1 MLNYNLP
8 LTSAEA
14 EFAAEHHTV
23 IYAFLNQSGLPEE
36 DFYDIVVFGYLR
48 AVRKYLARQELQRYC
63 FSTIAYRA
71 MSCDVHHSKEY
82 WMRAMRRGEVES
94 FDEEIYPGE
103 LCDTVAESF
112 TETQALQE
120 LMNRLTPM
128 QRRIAM
134 LRANGYHDREIA
146 DICHL
151 KSHDVEQ
158 EMTLAQAG
166 IISFPAVADKVAA

>member
-1 MLNYNLP
+1 
-8 LTSAEA
+8 
-14 EFAAEHHTV
+14 
-23 IYAFLNQSGLPEE
+23 
-36 DFYDIVVFGYLR
+36 
-48 AVRKYLARQELQRYC
+48 
-63 FSTIAYRA
+63 
-71 MSCDVHHSKEY
+71 
-82 WMRAMRRGEVES
+82 MRAMRRGEVES